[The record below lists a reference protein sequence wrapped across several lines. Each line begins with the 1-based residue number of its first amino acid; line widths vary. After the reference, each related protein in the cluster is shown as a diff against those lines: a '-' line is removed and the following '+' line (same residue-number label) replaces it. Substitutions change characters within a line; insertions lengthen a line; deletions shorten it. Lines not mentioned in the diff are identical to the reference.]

1 MNNGHVLYEYQRTAN
16 GLLESTDRNL
26 LIIAPT
32 GAGKTEV
39 GYEALRKYGK
49 GIYTAPT
56 RALCYEKWQELT
68 AEFQGKRVVI
78 GNKDYS
84 LGKELFRRSDF
95 RVMTPWKLNQLIQ
108 NSWFCDQ
115 SPVVVFDEIHGLTA
129 DFEIIITKLKEMYPS
144 VRLIGLSATVDESD
158 EAKFASWLNAVVVK
172 SDERPVPLM
181 ERIVHFDV
189 DLDDEGNET
198 TLVKV
203 FENGNMITDTQ
214 FPFLTDERRNAHI
227 SAIRGFIR
235 DEAMD
240 KSPVLWFSPYRG
252 RAAEIA
258 GWHANSFRESGQPEN
273 EELKMLAEQ
282 LPAEGSEYSRELITC
297 LPTAV
302 GFHHGGLSQQER
314 ELVFEQAQG
323 GKLRDI
329 ATCFT
334 LAQGVNLPARHIVF
348 DTIYDYDNASDEPG
362 GKRLMDI
369 SIFRQLEGRAG
380 RPQYDNIGFVW
391 IPVFSEVEKV
401 EVEEVLL
408 KYKAS
413 KLESRIFNPYFLTAT
428 IPQLVQFGFDSP
440 EKIAGFIKATFW
452 GKASQDT
459 FPLMDQLQTIVG
471 RLLDAAVVEAND
483 GKLSLTKVGCQVARL
498 AIHPDE
504 FEVIDR
510 LTRAQELDYETWVSE
525 LVRTTADYVIG
536 QNRPEEV
543 QFCLEELKVYGL
555 AIYSAKAKHYSRDMA
570 DYLSRLLDITR
581 SYFRLNRRMDDYEER
596 WEKAVAG
603 RFMFGQL
610 HLAEQLSAV
619 LRRDQLK
626 RLIRNLGGALVNYHI
641 TDEPTQRCIARL
653 LWGQAS
659 FSPNGTATK
668 VAEIIGAEPE
678 RFHALVMEEQTKTRA
693 KNHHEV
699 TL

>member
-1 MNNGHVLYEYQRTAN
+1 M
-16 GLLESTDRNL
+16 
-26 LIIAPT
+26 
-32 GAGKTEV
+32 
-39 GYEALRKYGK
+39 
-49 GIYTAPT
+49 
-56 RALCYEKWQELT
+56 
-68 AEFQGKRVVI
+68 
-78 GNKDYS
+78 
-84 LGKELFRRSDF
+84 
-95 RVMTPWKLNQLIQ
+95 
-108 NSWFCDQ
+108 
-115 SPVVVFDEIHGLTA
+115 
-129 DFEIIITKLKEMYPS
+129 
-144 VRLIGLSATVDESD
+144 
-158 EAKFASWLNAVVVK
+158 VK
-172 SDERPVPLM
+172 SDERPVPLV
-181 ERIVHFDV
+181 ERVVHFDT
-189 DLDDEGNET
+189 DLDESGNET

-203 FENGNMITDTQ
+203 YENGNVIIDTE
-214 FPFLTDERRNAHI
+214 FPFIHDLGRNAHV
-227 SAIRGFIR
+227 SAIRDLAEEHGGT
-235 DEAMD
+235 A
-240 KSPVLWFSPYRG
+240 PVLWFSPYRG
-252 RAAEIA
+252 RAVEMASWLA
-258 GWHANSFRESGQPEN
+258 QSHRDNGQPEN
-273 EELKMLAEQ
+273 EELGQLAEQ
-282 LPAEGSEYSRELITC
+282 LSAEGSEFSRELINC

-314 ELVFEQAQG
+314 EMVFEQAQA
-323 GKLRDI
+323 GKLKDI

-348 DTIYDYDNASDEPG
+348 DTIYDYDNASDQPG

-380 RPQYDNIGFVW
+380 RPQYDDIGFVW

-428 IPQLVQFGFDSP
+428 VPQLVQFGFDTP

-471 RLLDAAVVEAND
+471 RLIDKAVVEASD
-483 GKLSLTKVGCQVARL
+483 GKLTLTKVGVQVAKL
-498 AIHPDE
+498 AMHPAE
-504 FEVIDR
+504 YEVIDR

-543 QFCLEELKVYGL
+543 QTCLEELKVYGL
-555 AIYSAKAKHYSRDMA
+555 AIYSAKSKHYTRDMA

-581 SYFRLNRRMDDYEER
+581 SYFRLNRRMDDFEER

-610 HLAEQLSAV
+610 HLAELLSAV

-626 RLIRNLGGALVNYHI
+626 RLIRNLGPALVNYHI
-641 TDEPTQRCIARL
+641 PDEPTQRCIARL
-653 LWGQAS
+653 LWGNSS
-659 FSPNGTATK
+659 FSPNGMATK

-678 RFHALVMEEQTKTRA
+678 RFHALVEEEQTKTRA
-693 KNHHEV
+693 KKINQEV
-699 TL
+699 RL